1 MANLS
6 STSSTS
12 QTGPKLA
19 HALPT
24 GSAAANVKIGHVQLR
39 DLVHSTGPRGRVAY
53 VSDKCIKEVDVRRG
67 TQTTRTLA
75 ALDFQPNCIALSPS
89 GLLLIAG
96 GQRAELQVTTVAPP
110 PRPSSSGRKQS
121 RSRYGTA
128 VSDERG
134 KPVKG
139 GYSVVDESD
148 EETDEEEV
156 DDCMEWSRPGEGQ
169 ATRTRRNEV
178 RGGGHRD
185 LASINN
191 HVLVLGDEPTTGG
204 VYGET
209 QRNPEQTRIVVS
221 NNDEYVRV
229 YDVDTRESAGRE
241 WGGLDLVGAVKLG
254 TAANHVS
261 FSPDGRTM
269 LAVGDDTRLQIFNA
283 NSRSRLVDFEHVGSY
298 TSGTEPNF
306 TSAWSASGLQFA
318 AASQDGTVTAWDV
331 RSSRPLA
338 SWHVP
343 FRSGYKPHARPLS
356 PPSAP
361 VPTRASMRMGSG
373 AWRTYQTYQY
383 DSRYAGAYMNTE
395 QFMWDPSTQGPG
407 HGIRSLRFSPR
418 GASAP
423 EMLVFA
429 EHTSKVHIID
439 AQTFTSHQIIEVPR
453 APRLGPES
461 PVREPVTLPPG
472 GVDQCAGGPVGG
484 AGFYM
489 PGQGVDPR
497 GEREVDLT
505 GVTFDRTGGW
515 MYVGTERSVV
525 EYEMV
530 GRGRR
535 TYDVA
540 EWN

>member
-6 STSSTS
+6 TSSQQS
-12 QTGPKLA
+12 KLA
-19 HALPT
+19 HTLPT
-24 GSAAANVKIGHVQLR
+24 ASTNALVKIGHVQLR

-75 ALDFQPNCIALSPS
+75 ALDFQPNCIALAPS
-89 GLLLIAG
+89 GSLLIAG
-96 GQRAELQVTTVAPP
+96 GQRAELQITTVAPP
-110 PRPSSSGRKQS
+110 PRPVR
-121 RSRYGTA
+121 RSTRARGYGTA

-139 GYSVVDESD
+139 SYSPVDESD
-148 EETDEEEV
+148 EETDEEGS
-156 DDCMEWSRPGEGQ
+156 DDGMEWSRPGESE
-169 ATRTRRNEV
+169 ATRTRKVEV
-178 RGGGHRD
+178 RGAGVREI
-185 LASINN
+185 ASINN
-191 HVLVLGDEPTTGG
+191 HVLVLGDEMREGG
-204 VYGET
+204 VFGET
-209 QRNPEQTRIVVS
+209 RRNPEQTRIVVS

-229 YDVDTRESAGRE
+229 FDVDTRESAGKE
-241 WGGLDLVGAVKLG
+241 WGSMELVGATKLG

-269 LAVGDDTRLQIFNA
+269 LAVGDDTRLQIFNV
-283 NSRSRLVDFEHVGSY
+283 NGRSQMVDFEHVGSY

-343 FRSGYKPHARPLS
+343 YRSGYRPHTTRPSS
-356 PPSAP
+356 PPPPAL
-361 VPTRASMRMGSG
+361 VPARASVRVGSG
-373 AWRTYQTYQY
+373 AWRSYAHSY
-383 DSRYAGAYMNTE
+383 DPRYAGAYINTE

-407 HGIRSLRFSPR
+407 HGIRSLRFTPR
-418 GASAP
+418 GASSP

-429 EHTSKVHIID
+429 EHTSHVHIID
-439 AQTFTSHQIIEVPR
+439 AQTFTSHQILDIPR
-453 APRLGPES
+453 VARTGPAS
-461 PVREPVTLPPG
+461 PLREPLGLPAGAVDCGSG
-472 GVDQCAGGPVGG
+472 GVGTGMY
-484 AGFYM
+484 FM

-505 GVTFDRTGGW
+505 GVTFDRSGGW

-535 TYDVA
+535 SWDAA